1 MNFDV
6 FAPLPST
13 ITIFIVVAEVEILI
27 IEKNEDRQ
35 MKQETL
41 PEFVLLNLDFGE
53 LVQVISRIRF
63 VSRPHSMIIITVL
76 AEIDMRITEKKKQS
90 KIKESCKQTSL

>member
-1 MNFDV
+1 
-6 FAPLPST
+6 
-13 ITIFIVVAEVEILI
+13 
-27 IEKNEDRQ
+27 

-63 VSRPHSMIIITVL
+63 VSRPLSMIIITVL

-90 KIKESCKQTSL
+90 KIKESCKQKSL